1 MRTRVY
7 AFVLILAVMLT
18 VSIYGNATEKKIPI
32 DKHNSSSLVK
42 NATQAGSNLKVDTSA
57 TKATHRT
64 MATQT
69 ANLNTHSQLMLAYEG
84 QSLDISSGGLLDQLM
99 DGLNSDNPDFTM
111 ISLIR
116 ILFFTNAYDSII
128 LPELQNFSYWPEQGK
143 AVDYC
148 YWSENHMIMWLSTG
162 YLLKQ
167 REGWAMDSLMED
179 RLRHWLDLKLTY
191 GFYEWHAP
199 IYWAFTLS
207 GLLNLADFAADADIK
222 ADAEAVAKRLLKEM
236 MRLTNDKGVYFPVAG
251 RGKYNK
257 YNTSFN
263 YFLSPVIHILTQ
275 LNDAPTNASLPSSFV
290 ATSSVNFDDVSSS
303 WSSVENTSFNFGHH
317 INSDVHAG
325 FPRQD
330 RTLFQWSAGGYYHP
344 DVADDT
350 AYTVNYYDF
359 DNIPGIPIFLA
370 NWTSSLGATF
380 SRSSVIS
387 QATFHIYKN
396 EGIALS
402 SVYAYNPGYFGY
414 QQFPWMATVD
424 DLAVWTQSGK
434 VHTDW
439 GDRSNDNVN
448 THLPR
453 VMQDENVALIM
464 YWPNTEIAVSQ
475 NTDVALH
482 WKDSDFDETATYDR
496 WIIGKRNNSYIAV
509 YRHRTGTEN
518 GWYFSQTN
526 NGRQYWAVVV
536 GNSSTHGSFSDFVN
550 MVEQAST
557 RESYTWSI
565 TSGFKYYARV
575 TVDGKSINY
584 TWD

>member
-1 MRTRVY
+1 MKKTIY
-7 AFVLILAVMLT
+7 TLIIVLIFIGSELGYCAQVKSSIIESNLM
-18 VSIYGNATEKKIPI
+18 VSAE
-32 DKHNSSSLVK
+32 
-42 NATQAGSNLKVDTSA
+42 NATQGGSFLNVDTEA
-57 TKATHRT
+57 AKAVHRAV
-64 MATQT
+64 ATQSE
-69 ANLNTHSQLMLAYEG
+69 NLNTHSQLILAHEG
-84 QSLDISSGGLLDQLM
+84 QPLDTSSGGLLDQLLN
-99 DGLNSDNPDFTM
+99 GLNSDNPDFTM

-116 ILFFTNAYDSII
+116 ILYFTNAYDSII
-128 LPELQNFSYWPEQGK
+128 LPELQNFLYWPEQGK
-143 AVDYC
+143 SVDYC

-162 YLLKQ
+162 YLLQQ

-207 GLLNLADFAADADIK
+207 ALLNLADFADDGDIK

-236 MRLTNDKGVYFPVAG
+236 LRLTNDKGVYFPVAS

-257 YNTSFN
+257 YNTPYN
-263 YFLSPVIHILTQ
+263 YYFSPVIHMLTQ
-275 LNDAPTNASLPSSFV
+275 LNDPPTGASLPSSFV
-290 ATSSVNFDDVSSS
+290 ATSSVNFDDVSDS
-303 WSSVENTSFNFGHH
+303 WSLVENTFFNFGHH
-317 INSDVHAG
+317 INDNVHSG

-359 DNIPGIPIFLA
+359 DGIPGIPIFLA

-396 EGIALS
+396 QGVALS

-434 VHTDW
+434 VYSDW

-453 VMQDENVALIM
+453 VMQDENIALIM
-464 YWPNTEIAVSQ
+464 YWPNTSIVATQ
-475 NTDVALH
+475 TTDVTLH
-482 WKDSDFDETATYDR
+482 WKDSDFDQIASYDR
-496 WIIGKRNNSYIAV
+496 WIIGKRNDSYIAV
-509 YRHRTGTEN
+509 YRHRTGTNN
-518 GWYFSQTN
+518 GWYYSQTN

-536 GNSSTHGSFSDFVN
+536 GNLSTHGSFSDFVN

-557 RESYTWSI
+557 RESYTWSFS
-565 TSGFKYYARV
+565 SGFKYYARV
-575 TVDGKSINY
+575 TIDGKTISH